1 MGEWAAVRRHALR
14 LDLQLFAGEKTE
26 KATPKKRQEARKKG
40 QVAKSM
46 ELPSA
51 LILFGITLLL
61 FGYGSIMRNK
71 VEGMFVST
79 FYDYMHVE
87 MTMGNV
93 SVLFANLIF
102 EGFLLLAPV
111 FGLAVVM
118 AIVASYSQ
126 IGFLL
131 TMEPLKLTFEKLDP
145 IKGLGNLFK
154 LRALVEMVKSILKMT
169 IIGLVVFFTIW
180 KAKADL
186 IEMGRWPLV
195 HTFTYTADLILL
207 LAVQIAAILL
217 VLALFDYM
225 YQKYEYE
232 KNLRMS
238 KDEVKKEYKN
248 SEGDPLIKG
257 KIREKQRRMALQRM
271 MQDVPKADVVITNP
285 THFAVAI
292 RYDPKKAE
300 APVVIAKGVDYIALK
315 IRQVAEEHGIVRMEN
330 KPLAR
335 ALHDQVEIG
344 QTIPADLFQAVAEVL
359 AYVYKLKGK
368 TGVN

>member
-1 MGEWAAVRRHALR
+1 MPRFALQ

-61 FGYGSIMRNK
+61 FGYGSIMRDK
-71 VEGMFVST
+71 IESMFVST
-79 FYDYMHVE
+79 FYDYMNLE
-87 MTMGNV
+87 MTMNNV
-93 SVLFANLIF
+93 TVLFGQLIY
-102 EGFLLLAPV
+102 EGFLLLAPI

-126 IGFLL
+126 VGFLL
-131 TMEPLKLTFEKLDP
+131 TMEPLKMSFSKLDP
-145 IKGLGNLFK
+145 IKGIANLFK
-154 LRALVEMVKSILKMT
+154 LRSLVELLKSILKMT
-169 IIGLVVFFTIW
+169 VIGLVVFFTIW
-180 KAKADL
+180 NAKEDF
-186 IEMGRWPLV
+186 IEMGRWPVV
-195 HTFTYTADLILL
+195 HTFSYTAHLILI

-217 VLALFDYM
+217 ILALFDYL
-225 YQKYEYE
+225 YQRFEYE

-238 KDEVKKEYKN
+238 KDEIKQEYKN

-285 THFAVAI
+285 THFAIAI

-300 APVVIAKGVDYIALK
+300 APVVLAKGMDYIALK

-335 ALHDQVEIG
+335 ALYDQVEIG

-368 TGVN
+368 TTVK